1 MNENID
7 ELFKRH
13 YRPLCLYALHYV
25 HDVDVAE
32 DIVQD
37 CFSEWWEKTFIKGE
51 NVDNVRAY
59 LYVSVKN
66 RSLNCLKKEAGWRGC
81 LLLSDLEDTLTD
93 EEVEERSE
101 EEARMWTVIG
111 ALPARCREIFLLNK
125 RDGLKYKEIAERLNL
140 SVHTVD
146 NQVNKALKRIRA
158 GVKRVYCFFFN

>member
-25 HDVDVAE
+25 HDVDRAE

-37 CFSEWWEKTFIKGE
+37 CFSEWWEKIHIKGE
-51 NVDNVRAY
+51 SIGDVRAY

-66 RSLNCLKKEAGWRGC
+66 RSLNCLKKEKNWRNAS
-81 LLLSDLEDTLTD
+81 LLSDLEDTLAD
-93 EEVEERSE
+93 EEEEERSE
-101 EEARMWTVIG
+101 EEARMWTAIG

-140 SVHTVD
+140 SIHTVD
-146 NQVNKALKRIRA
+146 NQVNKALKRIRE
-158 GVKRVYCFFFN
+158 GVKRVYCLFFN

>member
-37 CFSEWWEKTFIKGE
+37 CFSEWWEKTYLKVE
-51 NVDNVRAY
+51 TVSNVRAY
-59 LYVSVKN
+59 LYVSVKK
-66 RSLNCLKKEAGWRGC
+66 RSLNWLKKERGWRDGI
-81 LLLSDLEDTLTD
+81 LLSELEDMLAD